1 MTEPQPVD
9 EAGQL
14 IPTPPELKGEALA
27 QALDDAGLPKTG
39 TADEKR
45 ASLAVPTEPE
55 PEESVNPGL
64 ALAAPAYS
72 PPAADFEHTAFN
84 PENVQNIS

>member
-1 MTEPQPVD
+1 MTDPQPVD
-9 EAGQL
+9 EAGQP
-14 IPTPPELKGEALA
+14 IPTPSELKGEALA

-45 ASLAVPTEPE
+45 ASLAEVEPE

-64 ALAAPAYS
+64 AMAAPAYN
-72 PPAADFEHTAFN
+72 PPADFEHTAYN
-84 PENVQNIS
+84 PENVQHIS